1 MKPEKIHATDYTPLE
16 VEAAKRV
23 MIEVAQNLGEYA
35 DACVVV
41 GGWVPELLLPDAEP
55 KHTGSI
61 DVDLALNPER
71 LTGARYASLLDA
83 LKRKGYLPGEKLF
96 QFFKEVTV
104 GRKKV
109 RVDVEFLAPKGVKR
123 KKNQPRRVPG
133 FRVLEA
139 DGCALAF
146 DDPTIVIIDG
156 QMPDERRNRVSIR
169 VASVADFLV
178 MKGFA
183 LAGRDKPKD
192 AYDIYFCVK
201 NYPGGPTALA
211 QALRLKLRRKDV
223 RKGLEHIAGK
233 FRSADDFGPA
243 TVVGFLDSADTD
255 ERQFQ
260 AQDAFGQIEHLLRE
274 LKKSEAKG

>member
-1 MKPEKIHATDYTPLE
+1 MCRGGFWPPRRGRRRFVAL
-16 VEAAKRV
+16 KRV

-41 GGWVPELLLPDAEP
+41 GGWVPELLLPGAEP

-96 QFFKEVTV
+96 QLFKEVTV

-109 RVDVEFLAPKGVKR
+109 RVDVEFLAPKGAKR
-123 KKNQPRRVPG
+123 KMNQPRRVPG

-139 DGCALAF
+139 EGCALAF
-146 DDPTIVIIDG
+146 DDPAIVIIEG
-156 QMPDERRNRVSIR
+156 KMPDERRNRVSIR

-223 RKGLEHIAGK
+223 RKGLAHIAGK
-233 FRSADDFGPA
+233 FRSSDDFGPA
-243 TVVGFLDSADTD
+243 TVVRFLDSGDAD

-274 LKKSEAKG
+274 LKLGEAKG

>member
-96 QFFKEVTV
+96 QLFKEVTV

-139 DGCALAF
+139 EGCALAF

>member
-61 DVDLALNPER
+61 D
-71 LTGARYASLLDA
+71 
-83 LKRKGYLPGEKLF
+83 
-96 QFFKEVTV
+96 
-104 GRKKV
+104 
-109 RVDVEFLAPKGVKR
+109 GVKR